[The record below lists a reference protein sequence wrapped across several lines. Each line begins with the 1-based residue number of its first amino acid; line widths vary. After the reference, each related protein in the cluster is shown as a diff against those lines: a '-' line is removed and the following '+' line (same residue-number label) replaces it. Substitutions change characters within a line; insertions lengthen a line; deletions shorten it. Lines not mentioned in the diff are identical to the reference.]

1 MKIKKCVLALI
12 VAVAIMAG
20 FTLGAGSA
28 NVRQTITATL
38 RPDLNIEVDG
48 AKQSLKDAA
57 GNPVYPIVY
66 NNSTYVPFRAVGDLL
81 GVEVGWDQDTQTA
94 KYITSQDPTPA
105 TKPEPDKPASGWDL
119 IDKCD
124 SRNHCEG
131 GIGLYYW
138 SCIDVVKSEKN
149 QKIRLGSDSVDHWLR
164 FTGRLT
170 NVDGTDFYHS
180 FVGFDLSGEYNTLTL
195 KAYADYDTTV
205 TVYNNAT
212 KDSVLGTFTVKAN
225 EAPSSHSVQINGAY
239 QILIETTYDKFGEED
254 NYCYLYDAYLQ

>member
-12 VAVAIMAG
+12 VAVAVMAG

-38 RPDLNIEVDG
+38 RPDLNIEVNG
-48 AKQSLKDAA
+48 EKQALKDSA
-57 GNPVYPIVY
+57 GNPIYPILY
-66 NNSTYVPFRAVGDLL
+66 NNSTYVPFRAIGDLL
-81 GVEVGWDQDTQTA
+81 GVTVDWDQATQTA
-94 KYITSQDPTPA
+94 KYITEKDPEPAETPQ
-105 TKPEPDKPASGWDL
+105 PDKPAAGWDL

-124 SRNHCEG
+124 FRNRLEG
-131 GIGLYYW
+131 GVGYYYF
-138 SCIDVVKSEKN
+138 SCVDVVKSDKN

-164 FTGRLT
+164 FTGRKT
-170 NVDGTDFYHS
+170 NADGKEFYHS
-180 FVGFDLSGEYNTLTL
+180 YIGFDLSGEYDTLTL

-205 TVYNNAT
+205 TVYNNVS

-239 QILIETTYDKFGEED
+239 QILIETTYDKFGKED